1 MKIKVLTE
9 EKLAILDELYTW
21 FNENYIEVSDELE
34 KRLERSLA
42 HAEYRTK
49 ISLYVLEGIVPAVYI
64 KELINDTSYLDI
76 LLRYLDAD
84 FTNYKI
90 YGGKDSS
97 VIIFSLRVEDALTSE
112 TSYFPY
118 ETDGISKNKRIRF
131 VDYKIEHKKFKLAKK
146 IDLMDKVE
154 KISCDV
160 MILSGLLIL
169 LAAYFGIKG
178 FMMFFIVL
186 FLISGSFWSTKSFIV
201 ANFDRELEL
210 LDSESEKLT
219 DTNKSVRR
227 EYPTVNLDE
236 LVAEL
241 PLSRS
246 SRNKRN

>member
-21 FNENYIEVSDELE
+21 FNDHYIEVSDELE

-42 HAEYRTK
+42 NAEYRTK

-90 YGGKDSS
+90 YGGNDSS
-97 VIIFSLRVEDALTSE
+97 VIIFSLKVEEVSTSE

-118 ETDGISKNKRIRF
+118 QAAKLSINKRIRF
-131 VDYKIEHKKFKLAKK
+131 TDYKVEHKKFELAKK

-160 MILSGLLIL
+160 MVLSGLLIV
-169 LAAYFGIKG
+169 LAAYFGFKG
-178 FMMFFIVL
+178 LMMFCIVS

-210 LDSESEKLT
+210 LDSASEKLT
-219 DTNKSVRR
+219 DSNKSVRR
-227 EYPTVNLDE
+227 EYPIVDLE
-236 LVAEL
+236 GLVEEV
-241 PLSRS
+241 PLTRSLRNSR
-246 SRNKRN
+246 K

>member
-1 MKIKVLTE
+1 
-9 EKLAILDELYTW
+9 
-21 FNENYIEVSDELE
+21 
-34 KRLERSLA
+34 
-42 HAEYRTK
+42 
-49 ISLYVLEGIVPAVYI
+49 
-64 KELINDTSYLDI
+64 
-76 LLRYLDAD
+76 
-84 FTNYKI
+84 
-90 YGGKDSS
+90 
-97 VIIFSLRVEDALTSE
+97 
-112 TSYFPY
+112 
-118 ETDGISKNKRIRF
+118 
-131 VDYKIEHKKFKLAKK
+131 
-146 IDLMDKVE
+146 MDKVE

-227 EYPTVNLDE
+227 EYPTVNLAE
-236 LVAEL
+236 LVEEL

>member
-9 EKLAILDELYTW
+9 EKLSVLDELYTW
-21 FNENYIEVSDELE
+21 FNDHYIEVSDEVE

-42 HAEYRTK
+42 NAEYRTK

-64 KELINDTSYLDI
+64 KEIINDNSYLDI

-84 FTNYKI
+84 FTNYKV
-90 YGGKDSS
+90 YAGKDSS
-97 VIIFSLRVEDALTSE
+97 VIIFSLKVEDALTSE

-118 ETDGISKNKRIRF
+118 GTDGISKNKRIRF
-131 VDYKIEHKKFKLAKK
+131 VDYKIEHKKFELAKK
-146 IDLMDKVE
+146 IDLMDKIE
-154 KISCDV
+154 KVSCDV
-160 MILSGLLIL
+160 MVLSVLLIL
-169 LAAYFGIKG
+169 LSVYFGFKW
-178 FMMFFIVL
+178 FMLLCIVL

-227 EYPTVNLDE
+227 EYPTVNLAE
-236 LVAEL
+236 LVEEL

>member
-1 MKIKVLTE
+1 MK
-9 EKLAILDELYTW
+9 
-21 FNENYIEVSDELE
+21 
-34 KRLERSLA
+34 
-42 HAEYRTK
+42 
-49 ISLYVLEGIVPAVYI
+49 
-64 KELINDTSYLDI
+64 
-76 LLRYLDAD
+76 
-84 FTNYKI
+84 
-90 YGGKDSS
+90 
-97 VIIFSLRVEDALTSE
+97 VEDALTSE

-131 VDYKIEHKKFKLAKK
+131 VDYKIEHKKFELAKK

-236 LVAEL
+236 LVEEL

-246 SRNKRN
+246 LRNKRK